1 MQGHQDSVTSVA
13 FSPDGK
19 RLASGSDD
27 NTIRIWDVETQDIE
41 GGPLLGHTDRVT
53 SVAFSHLV
61 GKSRN
66 PLQRVV
72 TRCNTN
78 QSGYENCR
86 SSRVPVSLG
95 FGMSGKMSGDR
106 VRREVPHR
114 DNVTAHVPSFR

>member
-1 MQGHQDSVTSVA
+1 MVGGPLQGHQDSVTSVA

-72 TRCNTN
+72 TRCNTD
-78 QSGYENCR
+78 QTGYENCR
-86 SSRVPVSLG
+86 SSCVRAKAVFGFNRVVT
-95 FGMSGKMSGDR
+95 MSPG
-106 VRREVPHR
+106 VPMG
-114 DNVTAHVPSFR
+114 VTRCMTAR